1 MTWSRRVSRRRWC
14 AQPGVGRGSGGS
26 AGFVDEVLF
35 APQRGQAVAGLADGV
50 AAVIDT
56 REGVHL
62 GNELGDG
69 EPVRRWRQRQGGAQ
83 RVSHAAFVEVD
94 TADPVLTRMA
104 TGHTRYPVVGADDDP
119 GGVIHL
125 RDLLDLDARFGTA
138 ETRCR
143 PAVFVPTTLPLPNVV
158 RQLDTAHE
166 EMAVVID
173 TVRRSPVPVG
183 RLTE

>member
-1 MTWSRRVSRRRWC
+1 MTWSRRVC
-14 AQPGVGRGSGGS
+14 RGGDGARSLGWDVVAAGS

-35 APQRGQAVAGLADGV
+35 APQLGQAVAGLADGV

-104 TGHTRYPVVGADDDP
+104 TGRQSHPSHRAPDHRYDRRTGASLVGSSRRLAARRWATRL
-119 GGVIHL
+119 L
-125 RDLLDLDARFGTA
+125 RW
-138 ETRCR
+138 
-143 PAVFVPTTLPLPNVV
+143 
-158 RQLDTAHE
+158 
-166 EMAVVID
+166 
-173 TVRRSPVPVG
+173 S
-183 RLTE
+183 RLFS